1 MKSLKYTLVFLI
13 TFYSTFA
20 LWGQET
26 KEERFEHKIVAGFN
40 IGATA
45 PTSIPAEVRSVDAWW
60 PQFTP
65 QLGYNVTYK
74 LDQKWGLGSGITLD
88 YKGMGTKTTVK
99 YIYTSI
105 VIEDGSKDALEG
117 YFVGKNETI
126 VKLAYVTIPLYATFN
141 ISESWQLRAGGY
153 ASYLFSGKFSGT
165 ASDGYIRVNEPT
177 GEKVQITEASFDF
190 NDKLRNFDF
199 GVLLGAE
206 KKVNDRFGI
215 YSNLNWGLTSIFPSD
230 FRAID
235 FNMYNIYLTIGL
247 TYKL

>member
-1 MKSLKYTLVFLI
+1 MKSLQYKLIVLMIVSSIFTL
-13 TFYSTFA
+13 SS
-20 LWGQET
+20 QEET
-26 KEERFEHKIVAGFN
+26 DNRFEHKIIAGFN
-40 IGATA
+40 IGATT
-45 PTSIPAEVRSVDAWW
+45 PTSIPAEIRSIDTWW

-65 QLGYNVTYK
+65 QLGYNVAYK
-74 LDQKWGLGSGITLD
+74 LNQKWGLGSGISLD
-88 YKGMGTKTTVK
+88 YKGMGTRATVK

-105 VIEDGSKDALEG
+105 VIEDGSNDALEG
-117 YFVGKNETI
+117 YFVGKNETV
-126 VKLAYVTIPLYATFN
+126 VKLAYATIPLYATFN
-141 ISESWQLRAGGY
+141 INQSWQLRAGGY

-177 GEKVQITEASFDF
+177 GEKVEITKASFDF

-199 GVLLGAE
+199 GLILGAE
-206 KKVNDRFGI
+206 RKINDRFGI

>member
-1 MKSLKYTLVFLI
+1 MKSLKYKLI
-13 TFYSTFA
+13 LLLSFFSGSSLFS
-20 LWGQET
+20 QERT
-26 KEERFEHKIVAGFN
+26 ENRFENKIIAGCN
-40 IGATA
+40 IGATT
-45 PTSIPAEVRSVDAWW
+45 PTSIPAEIRSINAWW

-65 QLGYNVTYK
+65 QLGYNVTYN
-74 LDQKWGLGSGITLD
+74 LNQKWGLGSGISLD
-88 YKGMGTKTTVK
+88 YKGMGTRARVK

-117 YFVGKNETI
+117 YFVGKNETV
-126 VKLAYVTIPLYATFN
+126 VKLAYATIPLYAAFN
-141 ISESWQLRAGGY
+141 IDPSWQLRAGGY

-177 GEKVQITEASFDF
+177 GEKVEITKASFDF

-199 GVLLGAE
+199 GLILGAE

>member
-1 MKSLKYTLVFLI
+1 MKSLKNNIFLLLFFCSTLML
-13 TFYSTFA
+13 SS
-20 LWGQET
+20 QET
-26 KEERFEHKIVAGFN
+26 LADRFEHKIIAGFN

-45 PTSIPAEVRSVDAWW
+45 PTSIPEEIRSIDAWW

-74 LDQKWGLGSGITLD
+74 LNQKWGLGSGITLD
-88 YKGMGTKTTVK
+88 YKGMGTRARVK
-99 YIYTSI
+99 YIYTNI
-105 VIEDGSKDALEG
+105 VIEDGSNNALEG
-117 YFVGKNETI
+117 YFVGKNETT

-141 ISESWQLRAGGY
+141 INPKWQVRGGGY
-153 ASYLFSGKFSGT
+153 ASYLFSGKFYGT

-177 GEKVQITEASFDF
+177 GEKVDITEASFDF

-206 KKVNDRFGI
+206 RKVNDRFGI
-215 YSNLNWGLTSIFPSD
+215 YGNMNWGLTSIFPSN

-235 FNMYNIYLTIGL
+235 FNMYNIYLTVGL

>member
-1 MKSLKYTLVFLI
+1 MKSLQYKLIVLMIVSSIFTL
-13 TFYSTFA
+13 SS
-20 LWGQET
+20 QEKT
-26 KEERFEHKIVAGFN
+26 DNRFEHKIIAGFN

-45 PTSIPAEVRSVDAWW
+45 PTSIPAEIRSIDAWW

-74 LDQKWGLGSGITLD
+74 LNQKWGLGSGISLD
-88 YKGMGTKTTVK
+88 YKGMGTRATVK

-105 VIEDGSKDALEG
+105 VIEDGSNDALEG
-117 YFVGKNETI
+117 YFVGKNETV
-126 VKLAYVTIPLYATFN
+126 VKLAYATIPLYATFN
-141 ISESWQLRAGGY
+141 INQSWQLRAGGY

-177 GEKVQITEASFDF
+177 GEKVEITKASFDF

-199 GVLLGAE
+199 GLILGAE
-206 KKVNDRFGI
+206 RKINDRFGI

>member
-1 MKSLKYTLVFLI
+1 MKSLKYKLI
-13 TFYSTFA
+13 LLLLFFSGFSIFS
-20 LWGQET
+20 QERT
-26 KEERFEHKIVAGFN
+26 ENRFEHKIIAGFN
-40 IGATA
+40 IGATT
-45 PTSIPAEVRSVDAWW
+45 PTSIPAEIRSIDAWW

-65 QLGYNVTYK
+65 QLGYNITYN
-74 LDQKWGLGSGITLD
+74 LNQKWGLGSGISLD
-88 YKGMGTKTTVK
+88 YKGMGTRATVK

-105 VIEDGSKDALEG
+105 VIEDGSNDALEG
-117 YFVGKNETI
+117 YFVGKNETV
-126 VKLAYVTIPLYATFN
+126 VKLAYATIPLYATFN
-141 ISESWQLRAGGY
+141 IDQSWQLRAGGY
-153 ASYLFSGKFSGT
+153 VSYLFSGKFSGT

-177 GEKVQITEASFDF
+177 GEKVEITKASFDF

-199 GVLLGAE
+199 GLILGAE

>member
-1 MKSLKYTLVFLI
+1 MNTFKYTLVLLFI
-13 TFYSTFA
+13 SIST
-20 LWGQET
+20 LTLSSQET
-26 KEERFEHKIVAGFN
+26 IENRFEHKIIAGFN

-45 PTSIPAEVRSVDAWW
+45 PTSIPAEIRSIDAWW

-65 QLGYNVTYK
+65 QLGYNITYK
-74 LDQKWGLGSGITLD
+74 LNDKWGLGSGITLD
-88 YKGMGTKTTVK
+88 YKGMGTKATVK

-117 YFVGKNETI
+117 YFVGKNKTVI
-126 VKLAYVTIPLYATFN
+126 KLAYATIPLYATFSIN
-141 ISESWQLRAGGY
+141 DSWQVRAGGY

-177 GEKVQITEASFDF
+177 GEKVEITEASFDF

-199 GVLLGAE
+199 GLLLGAE
-206 KKVNDRFGI
+206 KRINDRFGI
-215 YSNLNWGLTSIFPSD
+215 FGNLDWGLTPIFPSN

-235 FNMYNIYLTIGL
+235 FNMYNIYLSIGL
-247 TYKL
+247 TYRL

>member
-1 MKSLKYTLVFLI
+1 MNTFKYTFVLI
-13 TFYSTFA
+13 LMLTSA
-20 LWGQET
+20 LSLSSQET
-26 KEERFEHKIVAGFN
+26 IENRFEHKIIAGFN

-45 PTSIPAEVRSVDAWW
+45 PTSIPAEIRSIDAWW

-65 QLGYNVTYK
+65 QLGYNITYS
-74 LDQKWGLGSGITLD
+74 LNEKWGLGSGITLD
-88 YKGMGTKTTVK
+88 YKGMGTKATVK

-117 YFVGKNETI
+117 YFVGKNETTI
-126 VKLAYVTIPLYATFN
+126 KLAYATIPLYATFN
-141 ISESWQLRAGGY
+141 INDSWQIRAGGY

-177 GEKVQITEASFDF
+177 GEKVEITKASFDF

-199 GVLLGAE
+199 GLLVGAE
-206 KKVNDRFGI
+206 KRINDKFGI
-215 YSNLNWGLTSIFPSD
+215 YGNLDWGLTPIFPSN

-235 FNMYNIYLTIGL
+235 FNMYNIYLTLGL